1 MFGWNFVKL
10 KCKVASIFKGGGSG
24 KIKEKYFRKKGI
36 RLGEGCCIYS
46 DISSSESYLIT
57 VGDNVTI
64 SNDVQFLT
72 HDNSIDRLAPEVS
85 DVLGEIKIGDNC
97 FIGARAIILPGV
109 TLGNECV
116 VAAGAV
122 VTKSYPSGSVLGGNP
137 AKLIGNSKE
146 LVQKY
151 SSIAYGFSDSKLG
164 KKYFAE
170 NYPEKILRN
179 R

>member
-1 MFGWNFVKL
+1 M
-10 KCKVASIFKGGGSG
+10 
-24 KIKEKYFRKKGI
+24 
-36 RLGEGCCIYS
+36 
-46 DISSSESYLIT
+46 
-57 VGDNVTI
+57 
-64 SNDVQFLT
+64 
-72 HDNSIDRLAPEVS
+72 
-85 DVLGEIKIGDNC
+85 GEIIIGDNC

-116 VAAGAV
+116 VAAVAV

-164 KKYFAE
+164 KKYFAD

>member
-57 VGDNVTI
+57 VGNNVTI

-116 VAAGAV
+116 VAAGAGSNQILPIGFCFRR
-122 VTKSYPSGSVLGGNP
+122 KSCK
-137 AKLIGNSKE
+137 ADWK
-146 LVQKY
+146 Q
-151 SSIAYGFSDSKLG
+151 
-164 KKYFAE
+164 
-170 NYPEKILRN
+170 
-179 R
+179 

>member
-1 MFGWNFVKL
+1 MFNWNLVKL
-10 KCKVASIFKGGGSG
+10 KYKIALILGMGGAH
-24 KIKEKYFRKKGI
+24 KIIEKYFRKKGI
-36 RLGEGCCIYS
+36 KLGEGCCIYS

-57 VGDNVTI
+57 VGNNVTI
-64 SNDVQFLT
+64 SNDVQFIT
-72 HDNSIDRLAPEVS
+72 HDNSIDRLSSEVS
-85 DVLGEIKIGDNC
+85 DVLGEITIGDNC

-122 VTKSYPSGSVLGGNP
+122 VTKSFPSGSVIGGNP
-137 AKLIGNSKE
+137 AKLIGNSKG
-146 LVQKY
+146 LVKKY
-151 SSIAYGFSDSKLG
+151 SGLAYGRSDSKFG

-170 NYPEKILRN
+170 NSSQKILRN

>member
-1 MFGWNFVKL
+1 M
-10 KCKVASIFKGGGSG
+10 GGGDLTKAKKNIS
-24 KIKEKYFRKKGI
+24 EKKGI
-36 RLGEGCCIYS
+36 KLGEGCCIYS
-46 DISSSESYLIT
+46 DISSSESCLIT
-57 VGDNVTI
+57 VGNNVTI

-116 VAAGAV
+116 VAVGSV
-122 VTKSYPSGSVLGGNP
+122 VTKSYPPDSVLGGNP

-146 LVQKY
+146 FVKKY
-151 SSIAYGFSDSKLG
+151 SSLAYGFSDSKLG

>member
-1 MFGWNFVKL
+1 M
-10 KCKVASIFKGGGSG
+10 
-24 KIKEKYFRKKGI
+24 
-36 RLGEGCCIYS
+36 
-46 DISSSESYLIT
+46 
-57 VGDNVTI
+57 
-64 SNDVQFLT
+64 
-72 HDNSIDRLAPEVS
+72 
-85 DVLGEIKIGDNC
+85 LGEIKIGDNC

-137 AKLIGNSKE
+137 AKLIGNSKK
-146 LVQKY
+146 LVRKY
-151 SSIAYGFSDSKLG
+151 SSLAYGFSDSKLG
-164 KKYFAE
+164 KKYFVE

>member
-1 MFGWNFVKL
+1 M
-10 KCKVASIFKGGGSG
+10 
-24 KIKEKYFRKKGI
+24 
-36 RLGEGCCIYS
+36 
-46 DISSSESYLIT
+46 
-57 VGDNVTI
+57 
-64 SNDVQFLT
+64 
-72 HDNSIDRLAPEVS
+72 
-85 DVLGEIKIGDNC
+85 GEIKIGDNC

-151 SSIAYGFSDSKLG
+151 SSIAYGFSDSKWG

-170 NYPEKILRN
+170 NYTEKILRN